1 MKEGNMY
8 RLIVL
13 TFDNTEEAGEVRESL
28 SKAEKGG
35 YVSLDDSA
43 VVIKDENGE
52 IHVKN
57 EVDRGVKV
65 GAVGGSTLG
74 LFIGFLF
81 GGPIGAM
88 IVGGLGGAAIGS
100 MADLGVDKTF
110 VKEVSDALKPGT
122 SALFLIFR
130 GGKVAVA
137 LGALKPYKGEIYH
150 TNLTPEMEDQLR
162 RALRSRE
169 E

>member
-1 MKEGNMY
+1 M
-8 RLIVL
+8 
-13 TFDNTEEAGEVRESL
+13 
-28 SKAEKGG
+28 
-35 YVSLDDSA
+35 
-43 VVIKDENGE
+43 
-52 IHVKN
+52 
-57 EVDRGVKV
+57 
-65 GAVGGSTLG
+65 G
-74 LFIGFLF
+74 LFIGFLV

-110 VKEVSDALKPGT
+110 VKEVSDALQPGT

-137 LGALKPYKGEIYH
+137 LGALRPYKGEIYH

-162 RALRSRE
+162 RVLRTRE

>member
-1 MKEGNMY
+1 MY

-35 YVSLDDSA
+35 HISLDDSA
-43 VVIKDENGE
+43 VVVKDEDGE
-52 IHVKN
+52 VHVKN

-65 GAVGGSTLG
+65 GAAGGSMLG
-74 LFIGFLF
+74 LFIGFMF

-88 IVGGLGGAAIGS
+88 LVGGIGGAVVGS
-100 MADLGVDKTF
+100 MADLGVDKEF
-110 VKEVSDALKPGT
+110 VQEVSDALKPGT

-130 GGKVAVA
+130 GGNPAVA
-137 LGALKPYKGEIYH
+137 LGALRPYKGEIYH

-162 RALRSRE
+162 RALRKRE